1 MISSFTETEKEMVS
15 VERAHQFEFIE
26 SENWIGVD
34 AVPNKWPLQ
43 PSIEYINVVL
53 QYKDDGVNALDGV
66 SFKINAGEK
75 IGICGRTGSGKS
87 SLLMALFR
95 GEELKSGMIKVDNI
109 NIRNLNL
116 TDLRESISM
125 VTQDTFL
132 FDGTLREN
140 LDLSNTKD
148 DIQIWEILQKC
159 CLSEKFKAEKSGL
172 DFRIFE
178 KGWNLSNGERR
189 LICLA
194 RAILTN
200 RKILCIDEATASVDY
215 ETDHFIQETIRKE
228 FANLTVITI
237 AHRIETIIDYD
248 KVLILDDGKIV
259 EFDTPNNL
267 LANKMSAF
275 YSLVNSNQL

>member
-53 QYKDDGVNALDGV
+53 QYKDGITALDGV
-66 SFKINAGEK
+66 SLKINAGEK

-148 DIQIWEILQKC
+148 DIQIWGALQKC
-159 CLSEKFKAEKSGL
+159 CLSEKFRAEPDGL
-172 DFRIFE
+172 DFKIQE
-178 KGWNLSNGERR
+178 KGRNLSSGEKH
-189 LICLA
+189 LMCLA